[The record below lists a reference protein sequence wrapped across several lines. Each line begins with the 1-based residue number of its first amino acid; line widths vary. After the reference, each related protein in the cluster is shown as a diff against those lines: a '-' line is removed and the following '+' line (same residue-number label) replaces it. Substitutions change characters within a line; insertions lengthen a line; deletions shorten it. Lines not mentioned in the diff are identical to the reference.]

1 MKFLFDLFPVL
12 LFFIAFKLADIY
24 VATIVAIA
32 TTILQISWLLFKKR
46 KVEPMLWVSLV
57 IIVVFGGATLIFK
70 NETFIKCKPTV
81 LYWAFALALLISNL
95 KFNKNFIRSL
105 MEKQMQLPE
114 PLWVKLLFS
123 WILFFTAMGFINLFV
138 AFNYTTEE
146 WVNFKLFGSM
156 GLMLL
161 FVIGQS
167 VVLAKH
173 SKENN

>member
-1 MKFLFDLFPVL
+1 
-12 LFFIAFKLADIY
+12 
-24 VATIVAIA
+24 
-32 TTILQISWLLFKKR
+32 
-46 KVEPMLWVSLV
+46 
-57 IIVVFGGATLIFK
+57 
-70 NETFIKCKPTV
+70 
-81 LYWAFALALLISNL
+81 
-95 KFNKNFIRSL
+95 
-105 MEKQMQLPE
+105 MQLPE